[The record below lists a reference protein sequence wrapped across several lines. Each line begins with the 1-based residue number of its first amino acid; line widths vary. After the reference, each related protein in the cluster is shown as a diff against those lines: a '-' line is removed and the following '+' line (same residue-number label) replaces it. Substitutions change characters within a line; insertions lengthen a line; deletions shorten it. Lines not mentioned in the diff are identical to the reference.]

1 VADRHAEYANQVA
14 AGMRKAGL
22 RIEVDLSDDTVGEK
36 VRRAI
41 TAKHPAILVVG
52 DHDLEA
58 ATVGLRLRGSE
69 EERRGVPLSEATAE
83 LAELCKPPR

>member
-1 VADRHAEYANQVA
+1 
-14 AGMRKAGL
+14 MRKAGL

-58 ATVGLRLRGSE
+58 ATVGLRWRGSE

-83 LAELCKPPR
+83 LVELCRPPR